1 MVLETFSN
9 LETKVQKSVDC
20 ILSLRTEI
28 KNLKLKNKHL
38 KEKLKNLYSIKQRME
53 EKIILIQEERI
64 KWKNNLRSLL
74 EKINDLD

>member
-9 LETKVQKSVDC
+9 LETKVQKSVDY